1 MPKIQVCACLSC
13 GASLGVDEGEKQ
25 VKCQFCGN
33 TVIVPRELRP
43 EPPSRPTIVY
53 REGARPRPSGA
64 PAAALALGLLFT
76 IALAGFILFINL
88 RSISPIDTVSIITT
102 MQSISTVIVSTVEFS
117 VTSIQTQIPAQTPTP
132 GFAEVALTFGGEGTG
147 AGLFDDARS
156 IALDGEGN
164 IYVAEYSTG
173 RVQRFNPE
181 GEFLVSWIAEG
192 DTPLRGM
199 AADRAGRVY
208 VVRRGAI
215 LKYDGATGE
224 LLDNLQGDDHF
235 DDVAVLPGGGLVAAS
250 YLNRDDIVWLNADG
264 EVESRLEEAISGQT
278 GDSEL
283 DTRVAV
289 DGLGNIY
296 ALGHFNNAVFV
307 FDPDGKFVS
316 KFGSDG
322 DEPGQFRAPQAIAV
336 DGQSRVYV
344 SDIKGIQVFAADG
357 RYLRVFVP
365 PNRAFVF
372 GMTFNDRNELFAVA
386 GEEVFK
392 FVLNEP

>member
-1 MPKIQVCACLSC
+1 MPKIQVFACPSC
-13 GASLGVDEGEKQ
+13 GASLSVDEGEKQ

-53 REGARPRPSGA
+53 RAGARPRSSGA
-64 PAAALALGLLFT
+64 PIAALALGLLFT

-88 RSISPIDTVSIITT
+88 RSVSPVDTVSIISTV
-102 MQSISTVIVSTVEFS
+102 QSVSTVIVSTVEFS
-117 VTSIQTQIPAQTPTP
+117 VTSVQTLIPVHTPRP
-132 GFAEVALTFGGEGTG
+132 GFAEVVLTFGGEGTG

-173 RVQRFNPE
+173 RVQKFDAE
-181 GEFLVSWIAEG
+181 GEFVTSWIAEG

-199 AADRAGRVY
+199 AADHAGHVF

-224 LLDNLQGDDHF
+224 LLDKIQGDDYF

-250 YLNRDDIVWLNADG
+250 YRNRDDIVWLNSDG
-264 EVESRLEEAISGQT
+264 EVVSRLKEAIRGQT

-283 DTRVAV
+283 NTRVAV

-296 ALGHFNNAVFV
+296 ALGQFNNAVFI
-307 FDPDGKFVS
+307 FDPEGKFVS

-322 DEPGQFRAPQAIAV
+322 DEPGQFRAPGTIAV
-336 DGQSRVYV
+336 DSQSRVYV

-372 GMTFNDRNELFAVA
+372 GMTFNDRNELFGVA
-386 GEEVFK
+386 GDEVFK